1 MDKRLRVLLLVAEP
15 WRKDDS
21 GGNSLNNFVEGID
34 NVEFAQIYSDDKLP
48 DNKICNKYYQI
59 TQGEVIRNFFSRKK
73 VGRELSLEELKSAQT
88 QTQTSNARKS
98 GLKEKAFGWI
108 KSIRPEILITARML
122 LWRNCNW
129 KTPELAKFIL
139 DFNPDVIYAPCY
151 AFPQHLALD
160 RYVKEITGKKMI
172 TWSADDCYSLRQF
185 SLDPFFWINR
195 FWNRHCLRKTYPYY
209 DEFYSISEE
218 EAEELEPIINKL
230 RKKRGRNK
238 AERTP
243 MKIGILRKGVV
254 VPDTFKPREVHKPIK
269 FIYAGG
275 LYLNRHKSLIEI
287 ANTLRKLNSKSD
299 SNPNGEVKAEL
310 HIYTGSQLND
320 KNSKLLNDGR
330 SVFNHGLIAPDELSK
345 IYQDSDVAIHCES
358 FDLKYRLMTRLSF
371 STKIIDC
378 FQSGCAILA
387 IAWEEHTG
395 IKCLKREDAAI
406 CVTRVKDIQG
416 AVTRIVENPKLIQE
430 YALKAYECEK
440 RNHRIEDV
448 QKKLYD
454 AFVRCSK

>member
-1 MDKRLRVLLLVAEP
+1 MNKKLKVLLVVAEA
-15 WRKDDS
+15 WRSDDS
-21 GGNSLNNFVEGID
+21 GGNTLNNFFEGMEG
-34 NVEFAQIYSDDKLP
+34 VEFAQIFCSDKMP
-48 DNKICNKYYQI
+48 DNKTCDKYFQI
-59 TQGEVIRNFFSRKK
+59 PQSEVIKGFFKQKRVGHVLAYENKDATQILEVVEPQIPSSRVSAK
-73 VGRELSLEELKSAQT
+73 VRIIRWLK
-88 QTQTSNARKS
+88 N
-98 GLKEKAFGWI
+98 L
-108 KSIRPEILITARML
+108 RPEILITARML
-122 LWRNCNW
+122 LWNLSNW
-129 KTPELAKFIL
+129 KTPELEKFIK

-160 RYVKEITGKKMI
+160 RYVKELTGKKMI

-185 SLDPFFWINR
+185 SLDPFYWVNR
-195 FWNRHCLRKTYPYY
+195 FWNRRCLRKTYPYF

-218 EAEELEPIINKL
+218 EAEELEPVVG
-230 RKKRGRNK
+230 KR
-238 AERTP
+238 
-243 MKIGILRKGVV
+243 IGILRKGVE
-254 VPDTFKPREVHKPIK
+254 VPESFTPREVHKPIK

-287 ANTLRKLNSKSD
+287 ANTLRKINEKD
-299 SNPNGEVKAEL
+299 VVAEL
-310 HIYTGSQLND
+310 HIYTGSQLGEKD
-320 KNSKLLNDGR
+320 AALLNDGR
-330 SVFNHGLIAPDELSK
+330 SVYNHGLIKPEQLAK
-345 IYQDSDVAIHCES
+345 IYQESDVAIHCES

-387 IAWEEHTG
+387 IAWKEHTG

-406 CVTRVKDIQG
+406 CVTSLKDIKG

-430 YALKAYECEK
+430 YSLKAYECEK

-448 QKKLYD
+448 QRKLYD